1 MAEEKSPFKILGA
14 VGAFVADNPALAGT
28 ILSAGSSLLGGIF
41 GARSANRA
49 SRRAER
55 KERLARMEMDR
66 MKQIYSNL
74 DTSNPYLNMEN
85 TMEDLTINQQ
95 QAEFQK
101 QQSMQSQANILNELK
116 GAAGGSGIAALAQ
129 AMAGQS
135 NQQAQQASI
144 DIGQQE
150 QANQRAER
158 NAAATIQNQQIQGEY
173 KAREQQLGK
182 IDTMMQLTGQ
192 DLQAAQAE
200 AAASDQMLI
209 SGIGDAAGQLVPNLG
224 KFNPFKKK

>member
-1 MAEEKSPFKILGA
+1 MKKYQGSSPIKFIPQAAQAIGAAAKIGM
-14 VGAFVADNPALAGT
+14 GLAGRKRKKNA
-28 ILSAGSSLLGGIF
+28 LKQAQ
-41 GARSANRA
+41 A
-49 SRRAER
+49 SYDMQRQQYEN
-55 KERLARMEMDR
+55 M
-66 MKQIYSNL
+66 
-74 DTSNPYLNMEN
+74 DTSNLYQNMEN
-85 TMEDLTINQQ
+85 MYEDQTVNT
-95 QAEFQK
+95 QAADFAKSQA
-101 QQSMQSQANILNELK
+101 MQSQANIMDQFSQ
-116 GAAGGSGIAALAQ
+116 GAGGSGIAALAQ

>member
-1 MAEEKSPFKILGA
+1 MKKYQGSSPIKFIPQAAQAIGAAAKIGM
-14 VGAFVADNPALAGT
+14 GLAGRKRKKNA
-28 ILSAGSSLLGGIF
+28 LKQAQ
-41 GARSANRA
+41 A
-49 SRRAER
+49 SYDMQRQQYEN
-55 KERLARMEMDR
+55 M
-66 MKQIYSNL
+66 
-74 DTSNPYLNMEN
+74 DTSNLYQNMEN
-85 TMEDLTINQQ
+85 MYEDQTVNT
-95 QAEFQK
+95 QAADFAKSQAL
-101 QQSMQSQANILNELK
+101 QSQANIMDQFSQ
-116 GAAGGSGIAALAQ
+116 GAGGSGIAALAQ

>member
-1 MAEEKSPFKILGA
+1 MKKYQGSSPIKFIPQAAQAIGAAAKIGM
-14 VGAFVADNPALAGT
+14 GLAGRKRKKNA
-28 ILSAGSSLLGGIF
+28 LKQAQ
-41 GARSANRA
+41 A
-49 SRRAER
+49 SYDMQRQQYEN
-55 KERLARMEMDR
+55 M
-66 MKQIYSNL
+66 
-74 DTSNPYLNMEN
+74 DTSNLYQNMEN
-85 TMEDLTINQQ
+85 MYEDQTVNT
-95 QAEFQK
+95 QAADFAKTQAL
-101 QQSMQSQANILNELK
+101 QSQANIMDQFSQ
-116 GAAGGSGIAALAQ
+116 GAGGSGIAALAQ

>member
-1 MAEEKSPFKILGA
+1 MKKYQGSSPIKFIPQAAQAIGAAAKIGM
-14 VGAFVADNPALAGT
+14 GLAGRKRKKNA
-28 ILSAGSSLLGGIF
+28 LKQAQ
-41 GARSANRA
+41 A
-49 SRRAER
+49 SYDMQRQQYEN
-55 KERLARMEMDR
+55 M
-66 MKQIYSNL
+66 
-74 DTSNPYLNMEN
+74 DTSNLYQNMEN
-85 TMEDLTINQQ
+85 VYEDQTVNT
-95 QAEFQK
+95 QAADFAKSQA
-101 QQSMQSQANILNELK
+101 MQSQANIMDQFSQ
-116 GAAGGSGIAALAQ
+116 GAGGSGIAALAQ

>member
-1 MAEEKSPFKILGA
+1 MKKYQGSSPIKFIPQAAQAIGAAAKIGM
-14 VGAFVADNPALAGT
+14 GLAGRKKKKNA
-28 ILSAGSSLLGGIF
+28 LKQAQ
-41 GARSANRA
+41 A
-49 SRRAER
+49 SYDMQRQQYEN
-55 KERLARMEMDR
+55 M
-66 MKQIYSNL
+66 
-74 DTSNPYLNMEN
+74 DTSNLYQNMEN
-85 TMEDLTINQQ
+85 MYEDQTVNT
-95 QAEFQK
+95 QAADFAKSQAL
-101 QQSMQSQANILNELK
+101 QSQANIMDQFSQ
-116 GAAGGSGIAALAQ
+116 GAGGSGIAALAQ

>member
-1 MAEEKSPFKILGA
+1 MKKYQGSSPIKFIPQAAQAIGAAAKIGM
-14 VGAFVADNPALAGT
+14 GLAGRKRKKNA
-28 ILSAGSSLLGGIF
+28 LKQAQ
-41 GARSANRA
+41 A
-49 SRRAER
+49 SYDMQRQQYEN
-55 KERLARMEMDR
+55 M
-66 MKQIYSNL
+66 
-74 DTSNPYLNMEN
+74 DTSNLYQNMEN
-85 TMEDLTINQQ
+85 MYEDQTVNT
-95 QAEFQK
+95 QAADFAKSQAL
-101 QQSMQSQANILNELK
+101 QSQANIMDQFSQ
-116 GAAGGSGIAALAQ
+116 GAGGSGIAALAQ

-192 DLQAAQAE
+192 DLQAAQA
-200 AAASDQMLI
+200 AKAASDQMLI